1 SVSYDRGETWDVVNN
16 IPLGQFYQ
24 IHADDRAPFYQVTGG
39 LQDNGTWTGPSR
51 VRSSTGILNEH
62 WRMVSF
68 GDGFH
73 AYSRPGD
80 PDIVIS
86 ESQGGSIILQDLR
99 SGEQQSVSP
108 QPRSGRVATLKYRFN
123 WNTPIIGSPHG
134 ASSVFFGGNVLFQ
147 TRDFGKSWEP
157 ISGDLTTN
165 DPEKLKSAGGP
176 VWYDNST
183 AENYCTIISVNESPL
198 KAGLIWVGTDDGNVQ
213 VTANGGRQWTNVAA
227 NVPGIPA
234 GSPVSHVEPSRT
246 APDTAYV
253 AFDRHLLDDYRP
265 HIFKTLDAGRSFTRI
280 SGNLPEKAYV
290 HIVREDPKNPKLL
303 YAGTELGLYAS
314 WDGGA
319 DWQPLLLKNMPK
331 VAVHDI
337 VIHPRENDLI
347 LATHG
352 RSVLILDDIAPL
364 QRMTAEIA
372 AGPAHLFDP
381 RPAWRYATP
390 MRAYGIGNRVFA
402 GPNPPYGAILSY
414 YLKEKLDAK
423 APLKLEI
430 LDGAGKVIR
439 TVDKLPRDAGVN
451 RVAWDLRYDGPALRV
466 PPSPREV
473 EFGGGPRGP
482 QAVPGIYTARLTTAA
497 GKFETRIEIQL
508 DPALKST
515 PQDLA
520 AQRDAALRL
529 RDMVST
535 LNSALK
541 RMDGL
546 RTQLQAID
554 KTAAEQAPAQ
564 AAAWA
569 KVTAGYIQEIDRV
582 SAPLGMKPGGSRLE
596 DAPMLAEDL
605 SGLLGQI
612 AGGNSAPT
620 AAQMALLAEYEKR
633 YTPGIAGANKLLDT
647 AAREWNDNLR
657 KLGAAGLITA
667 APAEAK

>member
-1 SVSYDRGETWDVVNN
+1 
-16 IPLGQFYQ
+16 
-24 IHADDRAPFYQVTGG
+24 
-39 LQDNGTWTGPSR
+39 
-51 VRSSTGILNEH
+51 
-62 WRMVSF
+62 MVSF

-80 PDIVIS
+80 PDIIIS
-86 ESQGGSIILQDLR
+86 ESQGGAIILQDFR

-108 QPRSGRVATLKYRFN
+108 QPRSGRVASLKYRFN

-134 ASSVFFGGNVLFQ
+134 ASSVFFGSNVLFQ

-265 HIFKTLDAGRSFTRI
+265 HVFKTTDGGRSFTRI

-290 HIVREDPKNPKLL
+290 HIVREDPKNPGLL

-319 DWQPLLLKNMPK
+319 NWQPLLLKNMPK

-337 VIHPRENDLI
+337 VLHPRENDLI

-352 RSVLILDDIAPL
+352 RSVLVLDDVAPL
-364 QRMTAEIA
+364 QQMTAEIA
-372 AGPAHLFDP
+372 ARPAHLFDA

-390 MRAYGIGNRVFA
+390 MRAYGIGNRVYS

-414 YLKEKLDAK
+414 FLKEKLDAK

-430 LDGAGKVIR
+430 LDSAGKVIR
-439 TVDKLPRDAGVN
+439 TLDKLTRDAGVN
-451 RVAWDLRYDGPALRV
+451 RAAWDLRYDGPALRV
-466 PPSPREV
+466 PPRPQEV

-482 QAVPGIYTARLTTAA
+482 QTVPGTYTARLTTEA
-497 GKFETRIEIQL
+497 GKFETKIEIKL
-508 DPALKST
+508 DPALTAT

-520 AQRDAALRL
+520 AQRDAGLRL
-529 RDMVST
+529 RDMVSS
-535 LNSALK
+535 LNSVLK
-541 RMDGL
+541 RLDGL

-554 KTAAEQAPAQ
+554 KTAAEQSPANS
-564 AAAWA
+564 AAWA
-569 KVTAGYIQEIDRV
+569 KVTAGYIREIDRV
-582 SAPLGMKPGGSRLE
+582 SAPLGMKPGGTRLE
-596 DAPMLAEDL
+596 EAPMLAEDL
-605 SGLLGQI
+605 NGLFSQI
-612 AGGNSAPT
+612 TGGNSAPT

-633 YTPGIAGANKLLDT
+633 YTPGIAEANKLLDT

-657 KLGAAGLITA
+657 KLGAAGLIIG